1 MKPTRRWLI
10 YGLLFGVWLL
20 VVGWQVE
27 EHLRIEDAAR
37 TDLRNRSKE
46 IANTLS
52 AVIRAMRFRD
62 AVLQDRLEPVLN
74 ELVNERTNELVR
86 SSELLSIAL
95 LNTAGDPVVSA
106 GSAMNLQEKG
116 LLQEGEHWGP
126 NSVTFVTAIAGANVN
141 PEGVTNN
148 TVVLPSFR
156 SLTNTFTNAPH
167 GDWRDF
173 QRRDERR
180 EDAGGSNAFIIT
192 SNGNG
197 HFVTNEIPRG
207 GSNDH
212 FLFVERGSGP
222 PGPPP
227 PGDRSHRDDFRPH
240 RPPWMRWMS
249 EAEFESLVKKRELH
263 GLVMTMSTKNY
274 QAICV
279 YDFWLRCVVAAFA
292 GIAVVGIGL
301 AWRNTSKTSDLQIR
315 LVRASELNSHLKE
328 MNLAAAGLAHETRNP
343 LNIIRGMAQMLSKQ
357 TGASPEEIREKSREI
372 VDQAD
377 KVTVQ
382 LNEFI
387 NYSRP
392 REVRRSAIPLNS
404 AINEVVRT
412 LGHDLEEKKIHLDV
426 AGEPVTIEADEQLF
440 RQVLFNLALNA
451 IQAVGENGRVQIV
464 TRKLDATEAC
474 LEVRDDGPGVP
485 PERRQEIFKPYFTTN
500 QNGTGLGL
508 AVVQQIVLAH
518 GWEIEC
524 LANEPKGALFR
535 VTHLKIAA

>member
-1 MKPTRRWLI
+1 MKSTRRWLI
-10 YGLLFGVWLL
+10 YGLLLGVWLL

-27 EHLRIEDAAR
+27 EHVRIKEAAR

-106 GSAMNLQEKG
+106 GSPMNLQQKG
-116 LLQEGEHWGP
+116 LLQEGEHWGA
-126 NSVTFVTAIAGANVN
+126 NSVTFVTVIAGASET
-141 PEGVTNN
+141 PEGETNA

-156 SLTNTFTNAPH
+156 SLTNAFTNAPPGNWREFPHRDRRPEDSGASNVFIVTTDSAGHAITNEVPH
-167 GDWRDF
+167 GDY
-173 QRRDERR
+173 
-180 EDAGGSNAFIIT
+180 SNQ
-192 SNGNG
+192 
-197 HFVTNEIPRG
+197 
-207 GSNDH
+207 
-212 FLFVERGSGP
+212 FLSVERGSGP

-227 PGDRSHRDDFRPH
+227 PPPDGFGHRRPF
-240 RPPWMRWMS
+240 WLRWMS
-249 EAEFESLVKKRELH
+249 EAEFDSLIKKRELH
-263 GLVMTMSTKNY
+263 GLVVTMSTKNY
-274 QAICV
+274 QAVCV
-279 YDFWLRCVVAAFA
+279 YDFLLRCVVSLFA

-301 AWRNTSKTSDLQIR
+301 AWRNVSKTSDLQIR

-343 LNIIRGMAQMLSKQ
+343 LNIIRGMAQMISKQ
-357 TGASPEEIREKSREI
+357 ADAPAGIREKSRSI
-372 VDQAD
+372 VSEAD
-377 KVTVQ
+377 KVTAQ

-392 REVRRSAIPLNS
+392 REVRRSALALTA

-412 LGHDLEEKKIHLDV
+412 LGHDLEEKKIQLDMT
-426 AGEPVTIEADEQLF
+426 GEPMTIEADEQLF
-440 RQVLFNLALNA
+440 RQALFNLALNA
-451 IQAVGENGRVQIV
+451 IQAVAESGRIQIA
-464 TRKLDATEAC
+464 TRQLSATEAC
-474 LEVRDDGPGVP
+474 IEVRDDGPGVP

-500 QNGTGLGL
+500 QKGTGLGL
-508 AVVQQIVLAH
+508 AVVLQIVLVH

-524 LANEPKGALFR
+524 LDNEPKGALFR
-535 VTHLKIAA
+535 ITHLKVVA

>member
-1 MKPTRRWLI
+1 MKPTRRHIVI
-10 YGLLFGVWLL
+10 YGLLLGVWLL

-27 EHLRIEDAAR
+27 EHARIKDAAKA
-37 TDLRNRSKE
+37 DLRNRSKE

-95 LNTAGDPVVSA
+95 LNTAGDPVVSV
-106 GSAMNLQEKG
+106 GSPMNLQQKD
-116 LLQEGEHWGP
+116 LLQEGEHWGA
-126 NSVTFVTAIAGANVN
+126 NSVTFVTAIAGANVT
-141 PEGVTNN
+141 PEGVTNT
-148 TVVLPSFR
+148 TVVLPSLS
-156 SLTNTFTNAPH
+156 SLTNTFTNAPTGNWQEFH
-167 GDWRDF
+167 HRD
-173 QRRDERR
+173 RRP
-180 EDAGGSNAFIIT
+180 EDSGATNSPGAISTNGAAAHPAGPGA
-192 SNGNG
+192 GEG
-197 HFVTNEIPRG
+197 HFE
-207 GSNDH
+207 
-212 FLFVERGSGP
+212 P

-227 PGDRSHRDDFRPH
+227 RDGDFRPR

-249 EAEFESLVKKRELH
+249 EAEFDSLVKKRELH
-263 GLVMTMSTKNY
+263 GLVMTMSTENL
-274 QAICV
+274 QATSV
-279 YDFWLRCVVAAFA
+279 YDFWLRCVIVLFA
-292 GIAVVGIGL
+292 GIAVAGIGS
-301 AWRNTSKTSDLQIR
+301 AWRNISRTSDLQIR

-343 LNIIRGMAQMLSKQ
+343 LNIIRGMAQMLSKETTVTPQ
-357 TGASPEEIREKSREI
+357 EIRQKTRAI
-372 VDQAD
+372 VDETD
-377 KVTVQ
+377 KVTAQ

-392 REVRRSAIPLNS
+392 REVRRSALALTA

-412 LGHDLEEKKIHLDV
+412 LGHDLEEKKIHLEV
-426 AGEPVTIEADEQLF
+426 TGEPMTIEADEQLF
-440 RQVLFNLALNA
+440 RQALFNLALNA
-451 IQAVGENGRVQIV
+451 IQAVAENGGIQIA
-464 TRKLDATEAC
+464 TRKLSATEAC

-500 QNGTGLGL
+500 QKGTGLGL
-508 AVVQQIVLAH
+508 AVVQQIVLVH

-535 VTHLKIAA
+535 ITHLKIAG

>member
-1 MKPTRRWLI
+1 MELTRRRLLV
-10 YGLLFGVWLL
+10 YGLLLGVWLV

-27 EHLRIEDAAR
+27 EHVRIKDAAKA
-37 TDLRNRSKE
+37 DFRNRSKE

-62 AVLQDRLEPVLN
+62 AVLQDRLEPVLS
-74 ELVNERTNELVR
+74 ELVNERTNELVK

-106 GSAMNLQEKG
+106 GSPMNLQQKD

-126 NSVTFVTAIAGANVN
+126 NSVTFVTAIAGASAT
-141 PEGVTNN
+141 PEGVTNT

-156 SLTNTFTNAPH
+156 SLTNSFTNAPREN
-167 GDWRDF
+167 WRRF
-173 QRRDERR
+173 PRRERR
-180 EDAGGSNAFIIT
+180 SEAFGASNSASGASTKLAGPG
-192 SNGNG
+192 
-197 HFVTNEIPRG
+197 
-207 GSNDH
+207 
-212 FLFVERGSGP
+212 ERDDRFRNREAHGEP

-227 PGDRSHRDDFRPH
+227 DGERRSRGTDFRPR
-240 RPPWMRWMS
+240 RPPWMRWMN

-263 GLVMTMSTKNY
+263 GLVMTMSTQNLR
-274 QAICV
+274 AINV
-279 YDFWLRCVVAAFA
+279 YDFWLRCVIALFA
-292 GIAVVGIGL
+292 GVGVFGIGL
-301 AWRNTSKTSDLQIR
+301 AWRNMSKTSELQIR

-343 LNIIRGMAQMLSKQ
+343 LNIIRGMAQMISKQ
-357 TGASPEEIREKSREI
+357 SNAPAEIREQSRAI
-372 VDQAD
+372 VDETD
-377 KVTVQ
+377 KVTAQ

-392 REVRRSAIPLNS
+392 REVRRSALPLTA

-412 LGHDLEEKKIHLDV
+412 LGHDLDEKKIQLEV
-426 AGEPVTIEADEQLF
+426 TGEPVTIEADEQLF
-440 RQVLFNLALNA
+440 RQALFNLALNA
-451 IQAVGENGRVQIV
+451 TQAVAENGRIQIE
-464 TRKLDATEAC
+464 TRKTDAGEAY

-485 PERRQEIFKPYFTTN
+485 ADRRQEIFKPYFTTN
-500 QNGTGLGL
+500 QKGTGLGL

-524 LANEPKGALFR
+524 LANEPQGALFR
-535 VTHLKIAA
+535 ITHLKVVG